1 MKQLF
6 RFFVVITIGIAG
18 IPVSIAAADTTVAA
32 YSQAELDQM
41 LAPIALYPDSLL
53 TTILVASTYPLDV
66 VQASRFIAQNSDLQ
80 GDVLT
85 AAVDA
90 QAWDPSVKTL
100 AQFPIV
106 LAMMN
111 DQLTWTQQVGN
122 AFLGQQ
128 AAVMDSVQSLR
139 ERAQASGSLQSNQQ
153 QTVIDQG
160 PIVEIDSYSPDTVYV
175 PYYDPNLVY
184 GAWMWP
190 ALLPVF
196 WIPPPTYRT
205 NNFGNARAGGI
216 AFIGGGAVIGAGLA
230 QYKPNWGRHSVY
242 VNVGSNTLGGNV
254 ATKQWIHDASHR
266 QGTLKQTIFAG
277 NRSATISTTPPM
289 QAQIQPTAVPQNWNA
304 QQTGQTPKQP
314 SSQTGSHSQAE
325 QRPARQN
332 SVPASTHEEQNRPA
346 EH

>member
-1 MKQLF
+1 
-6 RFFVVITIGIAG
+6 
-18 IPVSIAAADTTVAA
+18 
-32 YSQAELDQM
+32 
-41 LAPIALYPDSLL
+41 LYPDSLL

-66 VQASRFIAQNSDLQ
+66 VQASRFVAQNSDVQ

-85 AAVDA
+85 AALDA

-128 AAVMDSVQSLR
+128 AAVMDTVQSLR

-153 QTVIDQG
+153 QTVVDQG
-160 PIVEIDSYSPDTVYV
+160 PIVEIDSYSPDTIYV

-190 ALLPVF
+190 AFLPVF
-196 WIPPPTYRT
+196 WIPPPAYRT

-216 AFIGGGAVIGAGLA
+216 AFIGSGATIGSGLT

-242 VNVGSNTLGGNV
+242 VNVGSNIQGGNV
-254 ATKQWIHDASHR
+254 AAKQWVHDTSHR
-266 QGTLKQTIFAG
+266 QGTLKQNTFSG
-277 NRSATISTTPPM
+277 NRSAPMPTTPPM
-289 QAQIQPTAVPQNWNA
+289 QAQIQPAAVPQNWNA
-304 QQTGQTPKQP
+304 QQPGQTPKQ
-314 SSQTGSHSQAE
+314 SGSQPGSHSQAE
-325 QRPARQN
+325 QRPPRQN
-332 SVPASTHEEQNRPA
+332 SVPVSTREDQNRPA